1 MYLVRLGKIK
11 ELINMKTTVIKFGIY
26 GLLTAALLFLA
37 ALVLGKELS
46 FSTQEVIGYIS
57 MVVSLS
63 FVFFGIKSYRDK
75 VNNGNVSFGKAFT
88 IGILISLF
96 AGLGF
101 GIVDYIYTT
110 VINPDFMEQY
120 IETMRSQG
128 HEGEIPTYSSGFLA
142 LIMFLTVA
150 VIGIII
156 SLLSALVLKKS

>member
-1 MYLVRLGKIK
+1 
-11 ELINMKTTVIKFGIY
+11 MKTTVIKFGIY
-26 GLLTAALLFLA
+26 GLLAAALLFLA

-75 VNNGNVSFGKAFT
+75 VNNGSVTFGKAFT

-128 HEGEIPTYSSGFLA
+128 LEGEIPTYSNGFLA

-150 VIGIII
+150 VIGIMI
-156 SLLSALVLKKS
+156 SLLSALVLKKN